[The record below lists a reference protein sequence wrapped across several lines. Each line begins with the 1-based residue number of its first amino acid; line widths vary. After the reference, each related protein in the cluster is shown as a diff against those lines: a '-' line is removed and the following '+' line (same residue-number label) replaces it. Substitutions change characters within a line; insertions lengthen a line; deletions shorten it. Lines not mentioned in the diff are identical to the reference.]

1 MCVWIQKSTSQP
13 GSPSTPSAL
22 SSGVDH
28 DFTLVDDSL
37 KSFKLCEGVSSSSH
51 SGTVLKA
58 VIVSIT
64 FVRLLC
70 ISCTFSDSSSS
81 IMPVSLVSYRPS
93 LIPL

>member
-1 MCVWIQKSTSQP
+1 MMVMHGWGILCLTVAYMCVCVQKSSSQP

-51 SGTVLKA
+51 SGVVLKA
-58 VIVSIT
+58 VTVSIT
-64 FVRLLC
+64 CVRLW
-70 ISCTFSDSSSS
+70 
-81 IMPVSLVSYRPS
+81 
-93 LIPL
+93 